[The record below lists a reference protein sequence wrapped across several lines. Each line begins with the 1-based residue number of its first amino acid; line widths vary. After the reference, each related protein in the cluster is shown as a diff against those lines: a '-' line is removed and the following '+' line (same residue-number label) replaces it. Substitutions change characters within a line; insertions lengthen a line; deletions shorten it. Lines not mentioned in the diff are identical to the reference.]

1 MATDFSR
8 YALYAQTVCGG
19 ALRGMFETLCHIV
32 IDTSLTWEPPTAEGG
47 GGLKLLTMDGS
58 RCTLVSL
65 RLDAAAFDEFHCPSA
80 LITGINLIN
89 LWKLLKMASTHDCIT
104 MFVEA
109 ANPHELGII
118 IQNAEKNASTEYK
131 LKMIDCN
138 ADIITVPDVT
148 FDRVLTLPSNYFQ
161 RLCREMSQI
170 DDSMRISISGASLTL
185 SCAGPFATQ
194 TTVIGES
201 DGCMAVMESTGEDVE
216 GTYLLRYLSL
226 FTRAS
231 GLCNTVQLLLK
242 KSYPLILSY
251 QVASLGTLRFC
262 LAERVDT

>member
-1 MATDFSR
+1 MVDLSP
-8 YALYAQTVCGG
+8 YSLYAQTVCGG

-47 GGLKLLTMDGS
+47 GGLKLLTMDGA
-58 RCTLVSL
+58 RCTLVYL
-65 RLDAAAFDEFHCPSA
+65 RLDAAAFDEYHCPSGPVV
-80 LITGINLIN
+80 TGINLIN
-89 LWKLLKMASTHDCIT
+89 LWKLLKMASSHDCIT

-131 LKMIDCN
+131 LKMIDCD
-138 ADIITVPDVT
+138 ADTISVPDVT
-148 FDRVLTLPSNYFQ
+148 FDRVLTLPSTYFQ
-161 RLCREMSQI
+161 RLCREMSQL
-170 DDSMRISISGASLTL
+170 DDSMHISIRGSSLTL
-185 SCAGPFATQ
+185 SCTGPFATQ

-201 DGCMAVMESTGEDVE
+201 DGCMSVMESTGEDVE
-216 GTYLLRYLSL
+216 GTFLLRYLGL

-231 GLCNTVQLLLK
+231 GLCNTVQLFLK
-242 KSYPLILSY
+242 KDYPLILSY

-262 LAERVDT
+262 LASRVDT